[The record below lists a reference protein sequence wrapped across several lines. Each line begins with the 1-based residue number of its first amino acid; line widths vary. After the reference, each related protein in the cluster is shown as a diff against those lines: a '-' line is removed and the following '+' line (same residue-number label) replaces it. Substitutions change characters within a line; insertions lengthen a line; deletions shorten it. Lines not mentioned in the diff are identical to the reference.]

1 VNRAWWLAPPALLAA
16 AAIGAWAWL
25 HVPVPVPT
33 FAAARAAYLP
43 SEAWLLDRHGEPLDV
58 QRIGFDYRRL
68 AWVPL
73 DQVSP
78 AFIEALVA
86 GEDRRFREHAGVDW
100 RAVFGALRDRLLHGR
115 HRGAST
121 LSMQLANLL
130 LRQQGHAPAAGWRGK
145 VAQARMA
152 LSIERRWS
160 KPQLLEAY
168 VNLLGF
174 RGELQGIGAAA
185 RVLAGREPSGLPM
198 DESLVLAALLP
209 RPSADAAQVA
219 RRACARARQLV
230 AAPGCAG
237 LQAVAARMLGVAD
250 APVQEH
256 LAPQVARQ
264 LLHAPGERV
273 RATLDATLQRQA
285 IEVLRTHLADLAGHN
300 VRDGAALVVDNGTGE
315 VLAYVASGGP
325 HSRSPQVDGVHAP
338 RQAGSTL
345 KPFLY
350 GLAIARGYL
359 DAASLLDDAPL
370 DVATGSGAY
379 VPQDYE
385 QDYKGLVSVRTA
397 LAGSLNVPA
406 VRTLMLY
413 GLEPF
418 AQGLRSFGYE
428 GVTHPG
434 DYYGYSLALGS
445 AEVTLWQQAQA
456 YRALARGGQF
466 APLRPLRL
474 ASEQGDAP
482 APSPSRTS
490 PPAGVQPLSPAA
502 AFVVSDILADRGAR
516 AVTFGLGNHLET
528 PFWSAAKTGTSKD
541 MRDNWCIG
549 YTQHY
554 TVAVW
559 VGNFEGDPMLEV
571 SGVTGAAPVW
581 HALMLALEPR
591 ERASTPRVPAGLVRS
606 AVRYQPAV
614 EPARMDYFLAGRE
627 RGLVEA
633 IGDAGVAR
641 IESPQQGALLALDP
655 DIDPRHQRVAIR
667 VRGARSGL
675 LLRMDGQPLGDP
687 AGHAAALVLWAPARG
702 AHELAL
708 EESSGRALDTVRFSV
723 R

>member
-1 VNRAWWLAPPALLAA
+1 MNRRWWLLPPALLAA
-16 AAIGAWAWL
+16 AALGAWAWL
-25 HVPVPVPT
+25 HAPVPVPA
-33 FAAARAAYLP
+33 FAAVRAAFKP
-43 SEAWLLDRHGEPLDV
+43 SEAWLLDRNGEPLDV
-58 QRIGFDYRRL
+58 QRLGFDYRRL
-68 AWVPL
+68 EWVPL
-73 DQVSP
+73 AQVSP
-78 AFIEALVA
+78 AFVDALVA

-100 RAVFGALRDRLLHGR
+100 RAALGALRDGSLHGR
-115 HRGAST
+115 RRGAST
-121 LSMQLANLL
+121 LTMQLANLL
-130 LRQQGHAPAAGWRGK
+130 LRQQGSAPAPGWRGK
-145 VAQARMA
+145 LAQARLA
-152 LSIERRWS
+152 LSIERRWD
-160 KPQLLEAY
+160 KAQVLEAY

-185 RVLAGREPSGLPM
+185 RVLAGREPSALPL

-209 RPSADAAQVA
+209 QPAASAAQVA
-219 RRACARARQLV
+219 RRACARARQLG
-230 AAPGCAG
+230 AAPDCAA
-237 LQAVAARMLGVAD
+237 LQALAARMLGAAA

-273 RATLDATLQRQA
+273 RATLDARLQRIA
-285 IEVLRTHLADLAGHN
+285 IESLRTHLADLAGHN
-300 VRDGAALVVDNGTGE
+300 VRDGTALVVDNATGE

-325 HSRSPQVDGVHAP
+325 HSRSPQVDGVQAP

-350 GLAIARGYL
+350 GLAIAHGYL

-418 AQGLRSFGYE
+418 VQGLRGFGYDRL
-428 GVTHPG
+428 THAG

-456 YRALARGGQF
+456 YRALARGGRYS
-466 APLRPLRL
+466 PLRPLLL
-474 ASEQGDAP
+474 APDTAATP
-482 APSPSRTS
+482 APVQAAAPRD
-490 PPAGVQPLSPAA
+490 AQPLAPTA
-502 AFVVSDILADRGAR
+502 AFVVGDILADRGAR
-516 AVTFGLGNHLET
+516 AITFGLGNQLET
-528 PFWSAAKTGTSKD
+528 PSWSAAKTGTSKD

-549 YTQHY
+549 YTPRY

-581 HALMLALEPR
+581 HALMVALQSGGRAAPPR
-591 ERASTPRVPAGLVRS
+591 APAGLVRR
-606 AVRYQPAV
+606 AVRFQPAV
-614 EPARMDYFLAGRE
+614 EPDRLEYFVAGRE
-627 RGLVEA
+627 RGLIEA
-633 IGDAGVAR
+633 IGNTGVAR

-655 DIDPRHQRVAIR
+655 DMDPRHQRVAIR
-667 VRGARSGL
+667 VRGARAGLQLRLDGALLGEAGEL
-675 LLRMDGQPLGDP
+675 LLWKPTTGR
-687 AGHAAALVLWAPARG
+687 
-702 AHELAL
+702 HELLL
-708 EESSGRALDTVRFSV
+708 EEPSGRALDAVRFSV